1 MRKSLNILATSFR
14 MAWEELRKN
23 KLRSFLSLFG
33 ITIGIFCII
42 AVLAV
47 VDSLQTTAHDVMK
60 SVGTNTVY
68 IQKWPWDGGGDFP
81 WWKYLSRPEPSYQE
95 MKEVMVRAASAE
107 NVAYAFGGNANI
119 IYGDDALSNVSW
131 QGISEEFDRVQPVE
145 IGYGRYI
152 LPSEFSYGTPVMI
165 MGATLAEKL
174 FGDAPS
180 AIGKIV
186 TIKGHQIKVIGV
198 TVKQGNSL
206 LKAFDFD
213 QSAELPYLFCI
224 NLENPR
230 NVGGAAIMVKGKTGV
245 PLEEIRGQLY
255 GIMRSV
261 RRLNPRQEDNF
272 TLNDFTSGAA
282 QMDSIFSGMTMGG
295 FAITGLSFIVGIFGI
310 ANIMFVTVKERTP
323 LIGLKKAIGA
333 KKGTILVEFLI
344 ESAFLCLLGGMI
356 GVLLVYGFTFVLS
369 ALFHFTVSISLT
381 LFIGAILTCICT
393 GMLAGIIPARIAS
406 KMDPVVA
413 IRS

>member
-95 MKEVMVRAASAE
+95 MKEVKDRAASAE
-107 NVAYAFGGNANI
+107 NVAFAFGGNASI

-131 QGISEEFDRVQPVE
+131 QGISDEFDRVQPVE
-145 IGYGRYI
+145 IAYGRYM

-174 FGDAPS
+174 FG
-180 AIGKIV
+180 
-186 TIKGHQIKVIGV
+186 V

-213 QSAELPYLFCI
+213 QSAEMPYLFCI

-282 QMDSIFSGMTMGG
+282 QMDSIFGGMTMGG

-310 ANIMFVTVKERTP
+310 ANIMFVSVKERTP

-333 KKGTILVEFLI
+333 KKGTIMVEFLI

-356 GVLLVYGFTFVLS
+356 GVLLVFGLTFVLS
-369 ALFHFTVSISLT
+369 GLFHFTVSISLS
-381 LFIGAILTCICT
+381 LFIGAILTCIFT

-406 KMDPVVA
+406 RMDPVVA